1 MKSRLLP
8 VLLFLLL
15 PLQAVLAAP
24 PAATTVVLVRH
35 AEKALDQG
43 NDPHLT
49 DAGTAR
55 ARALAAALENAPVD
69 AIFTTNFL
77 RTRETAAPLAAARK
91 IEAQQLTDAPA
102 ETNAYASAL
111 AKVIATKFAGKGV
124 VVVGHSNTIPAIVE
138 ALSGKKVASI
148 GDNDYDHLY
157 IVTLAPGLAP
167 SVIVAQYG
175 H

>member
-1 MKSRLLP
+1 MKHRLLP
-8 VLLFLLL
+8 ALLFLLL
-15 PLQAVLAAP
+15 PLQAVLAAQ
-24 PAATTVVLVRH
+24 PAATTVILVRH

-55 ARALAAALENAPVD
+55 AKALVVALENAPVD
-69 AIFTTNFL
+69 AIFTTNWL
-77 RTRETAAPLAAARK
+77 RTRETAAPLAVARK
-91 IEAQQLTDAPA
+91 IEGQQLADAPGD
-102 ETNAYASAL
+102 TSAYAAAL
-111 AKVIATKFAGKGV
+111 AKVIATKYAGKGV

-138 ALSGKKVASI
+138 ALSGKKVPVI
-148 GDNDYDHLY
+148 GDNEYDHLY
-157 IVTLAPGLAP
+157 IVTLSPGITP

>member
-1 MKSRLLP
+1 MTSRLLP
-8 VLLFLLL
+8 ALLLLLL

-49 DAGTAR
+49 DVGVAR
-55 ARALAAALENAPVD
+55 AKALAAALESAPVD
-69 AIFTTNFL
+69 AIFTTNWL
-77 RTRETAAPLAAARK
+77 RTKETAAPLASARK
-91 IEAQQLTDAPA
+91 IEVQQLPDAPA
-102 ETNAYASAL
+102 DTNAYATAL
-111 AKVIATKFAGKGV
+111 AKVIATRYAGKGV

-138 ALSGKKVASI
+138 ALSGRKMAAI
-148 GDNDYDHLY
+148 GDSEYDHLY
-157 IVTLAPGLAP
+157 IVTLAPGAAP